1 VRYRS
6 KAEQNF
12 FVRKHWQGPMIIIGT
27 MEEFMRKIGF
37 VFAAL
42 AAFGLVLPLSAP
54 AKAEGAA
61 IVIKN
66 GDRDR
71 DHDRRWHRDHHKVA
85 VVIKHR
91 HKDNGHDHD

>member
-1 VRYRS
+1 MRYRS
-6 KAEQNF
+6 KAEQNC
-12 FVRKHWQGPMIIIGT
+12 FVRKT
-27 MEEFMRKIGF
+27 
-37 VFAAL
+37 L
-42 AAFGLVLPLSAP
+42 ARADDHHRNHGGIYAKDWICICCFGAFGLVLPLSAP